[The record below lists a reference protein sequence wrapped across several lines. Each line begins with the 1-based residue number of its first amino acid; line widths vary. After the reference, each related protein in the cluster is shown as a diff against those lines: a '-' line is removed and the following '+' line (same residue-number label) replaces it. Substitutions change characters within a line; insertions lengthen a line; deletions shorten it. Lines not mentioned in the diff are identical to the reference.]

1 MKRRSLWKLSVCTPA
16 QSEQA
21 VSDLLESR
29 FDGHATSYTDL
40 ETGRTTV
47 SLYLERKPAWSQAAR
62 GDLEGA
68 LKQIKEGANGS
79 SRLKISLTKLRSQD
93 WAEAWKRHFKP
104 LALGSRLLIK
114 PTWSRRRPAAGQ
126 VVVELD
132 PGMSFGTGHHPTTSF
147 CLRELARL
155 RKSMTDQSFLDL
167 GTGSGILSISAAKLG
182 YSPILALDFDPDSI
196 RVARSNARLN
206 HATGK
211 VQFKCRDVTALP
223 KHPIHLYSVVC
234 ANLISNLLIAE
245 KNRLVAAVQPRGHL
259 VLAGIL
265 GQEFAG
271 IQAAYEALGLRLV
284 RSRTEKEWRSGCFI
298 RTIWD

>member
-1 MKRRSLWKLSVCTPA
+1 MKRQSLWKLSVHTPA
-16 QSEQA
+16 QTEQA
-21 VSDLLESR
+21 VSDLLEAR
-29 FDGHATSYTDL
+29 FDGHAASYTDL

-47 SLYLERKPAWSQAAR
+47 SLYLERRPAWSQAAR

-68 LKQIKEGANGS
+68 LNQIRKRAYGS
-79 SRLKISLTKLRSQD
+79 SQLKLSLTRLRGQD

-104 LALGSRLLIK
+104 LALGSKLLIK

-155 RKSMTDQSFLDL
+155 RKSTTRQSFLDV
-167 GTGSGILSISAAKLG
+167 GTGSGILSISAVKLG
-182 YSPILALDFDPDSI
+182 YSPVIALDLDPNCI

-206 HATGK
+206 HTTGK
-211 VQFKCRDVTALP
+211 VQFQCRDVTALG
-223 KHPIHLYSVVC
+223 KRPIQLFSVVC
-234 ANLISNLLIAE
+234 ANLISNLLFAE
-245 KNRLVAAVQPRGHL
+245 KSRLVAAVQPGGHL

-265 GQEFAG
+265 DQEFAG

-298 RTIWD
+298 RTFWD